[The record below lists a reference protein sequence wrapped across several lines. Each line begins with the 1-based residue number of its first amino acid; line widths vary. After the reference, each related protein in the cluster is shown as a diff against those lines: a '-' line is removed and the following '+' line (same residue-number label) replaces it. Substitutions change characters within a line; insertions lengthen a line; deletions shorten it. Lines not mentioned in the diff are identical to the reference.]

1 MIPAAASVLVTVSV
15 LSPGTGAVV
24 SPRNSWEYQA
34 VLTQTLNLELILGLT
49 RNIKK

>member
-1 MIPAAASVLVTVSV
+1 MISAAASVLVTVSV

-24 SPRNSWEYQA
+24 SPRSTEQP
-34 VLTQTLNLELILGLT
+34 LNLELILGLT